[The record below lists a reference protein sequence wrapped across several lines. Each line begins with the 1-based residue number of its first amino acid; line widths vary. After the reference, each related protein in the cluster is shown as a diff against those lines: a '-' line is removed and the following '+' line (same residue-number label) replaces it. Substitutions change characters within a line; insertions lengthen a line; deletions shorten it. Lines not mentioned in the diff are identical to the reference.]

1 MAPRVKDNRLL
12 KLKFRIIFSNYK
24 HFFYLKE
31 YLMKQ
36 KTPSDNTFIEN
47 VHNSNC
53 KVICNTQI
61 SEKKKKE
68 MKLT

>member
-1 MAPRVKDNRLL
+1 
-12 KLKFRIIFSNYK
+12 
-24 HFFYLKE
+24 
-31 YLMKQ
+31 MKQ

-61 SEKKKKE
+61 SEKKKGNE
-68 MKLT
+68 TNLVISVTSCT